1 MTQNRVMSDV
11 RGAERIITADFNQI
25 DPSSNMAASGE
36 LNLTMDPM
44 GKSSSE
50 WIETKHGMN
59 VPFKVLTKCS

>member
-44 GKSSSE
+44 G
-50 WIETKHGMN
+50 N
-59 VPFKVLTKCS
+59 A